1 MDFLLQLVVG
11 GLTLGAVY
19 GLIALGYSLIYS
31 ASGLMTFV
39 QGEYFMLGAFV
50 AYTLHVLL
58 GAPFIVAFVLTL
70 GVMFVFGI
78 LTERLI
84 IGPLQRRGSGVI
96 HIVLV
101 TIGLSIFLR
110 NGAMLAW
117 GSEVFHFPSA
127 FGEGPF
133 RLGSL
138 HLVPQDLWIVAA
150 TVGAMVLLQLFLHR
164 TGAGRSLRAAA
175 QDATGAAVLG
185 IDVPWSV
192 ALTWGLSAAMAGL
205 AGVLIA
211 PIYGVQSSMGLL
223 IGLKG
228 FAAAVVGGYGSIP
241 GAILGGLFL
250 GLVETLAAG
259 YVSSAAKDVIIFAV
273 LLLVL
278 FVLPR
283 GFLRVPVLE

>member
-1 MDFLLQLVVG
+1 MVG
-11 GLTLGAVY
+11 GVTLGAIY
-19 GLIALGYSLIYS
+19 GLVALGYSLIYS

-58 GAPFIVAFVLTL
+58 GAPFLAALPLTL
-70 GVMFVFGI
+70 AVMFVLGV
-78 LTERLI
+78 LTERLV

-101 TIGLSIFLR
+101 TIGLSILLR
-110 NGAMLAW
+110 NAAMLVW
-117 GSEVFHFPSA
+117 GSEVFSFPSL
-127 FGEGPF
+127 FGDAPF
-133 RLGSL
+133 RLGGL
-138 HLVPQDLWIVAA
+138 HLVPQNLWIVAVA
-150 TVGAMVLLQLFLHR
+150 LVSMVLLHLFLHR
-164 TGAGRSLRAAA
+164 TRVGSSLRAAA
-175 QDATGAAVLG
+175 QDGVGASALG
-185 IDVPWSV
+185 IDVPWTV
-192 ALTWGLSAAMAGL
+192 ALTWGLSSALAGMAGL
-205 AGVLIA
+205 LIA
-211 PIYGVQSSMGLL
+211 PIYGVQYSMGLL

-228 FAAAVVGGYGSIP
+228 FAAAVVGGYGSIA

-259 YVSSAAKDVIIFAV
+259 YVSSASKDVIIFAL

-283 GFLRVPVLE
+283 GFLRGPVLE

>member
-1 MDFLLQLVVG
+1 
-11 GLTLGAVY
+11 
-19 GLIALGYSLIYS
+19 
-31 ASGLMTFV
+31 MTFV

-58 GAPFIVAFVLTL
+58 GAPFPIAFLVTLAVMFAL
-70 GVMFVFGI
+70 GV
-78 LTERLI
+78 LTERLV

-110 NGAMLAW
+110 NAAMLGW
-117 GSEVFHFPSA
+117 GSEVFHFPSV
-127 FGEGPF
+127 FGDAPF
-133 RLGSL
+133 RFAGL
-138 HLVPQDLWIVAA
+138 HLVPQNLWIVAVA
-150 TVGAMVLLQLFLHR
+150 LASMALLHLLLHH
-164 TGAGRSLRAAA
+164 TGVGRSLRAAA
-175 QDATGAAVLG
+175 QDAIGAAALG
-185 IDVPWSV
+185 VDVPWTV
-192 ALTWGLSAAMAGL
+192 ALTWGLSSALAGL

-228 FAAAVVGGYGSIP
+228 FAAAVVGGYGSIT

-250 GLVETLAAG
+250 GLVETFAAC